1 MTENLER
8 KTFLFVTLLPRV
20 WKPGPIL
27 RDSRAGRRAP
37 GSPQADTPHR
47 SAPAPAR
54 RPGPHA
60 LTCSRSRI
68 LGAARPLSGPPPGVP
83 PRGSHSRARTPA
95 RAATRS
101 WGSRASL
108 PVSKTSARR
117 PFPRAESGG
126 GGGDGRGLEVGP
138 AGSAAQRNRAGAGAA
153 GGQTDGPTNRQARDA
168 RPEQRSGRGRASL
181 PLGRAGR
188 RADPGRRRRPVTSES
203 WNAGG
208 GARGRC
214 GQLRPAAGEG
224 ARRCFF

>member
-68 LGAARPLSGPPPGVP
+68 LGAARPAQRPA
-83 PRGSHSRARTPA
+83 SR
-95 RAATRS
+95 
-101 WGSRASL
+101 
-108 PVSKTSARR
+108 
-117 PFPRAESGG
+117 
-126 GGGDGRGLEVGP
+126 GP
-138 AGSAAQRNRAGAGAA
+138 AA
-153 GGQTDGPTNRQARDA
+153 RQPQPRPHASPRRDA
-168 RPEQRSGRGRASL
+168 LMGLARLTSCLQNLGPQTI
-181 PLGRAGR
+181 PLGRV
-188 RADPGRRRRPVTSES
+188 RRRR
-203 WNAGG
+203 
-208 GARGRC
+208 
-214 GQLRPAAGEG
+214 
-224 ARRCFF
+224 RRW